1 MNAEE
6 PGSRLGLVT
15 GGAARRM
22 VTSAPAR
29 SPSRGAASSSPSASN
44 AVDNERHACVERGT
58 KKQHGPHRRWCGGG
72 GGVEDGGGRDGSR
85 QHAQPGH
92 HRQNPRNENT
102 RVRSIEE
109 VVCTLAVAALVSGIR
124 SGGIG
129 IDRSITCA
137 GAENVCL

>member
-85 QHAQPGH
+85 HHAQPGH